1 MTMHSVLKLIKQQSY
16 NDFLILLQ
24 TNNRNIINNF
34 KKENLLYI
42 ENNLIFDRY
51 LSDNEVINYFK
62 QYI

>member
-1 MTMHSVLKLIKQQSY
+1 MTLHSVLKLIKQQSY